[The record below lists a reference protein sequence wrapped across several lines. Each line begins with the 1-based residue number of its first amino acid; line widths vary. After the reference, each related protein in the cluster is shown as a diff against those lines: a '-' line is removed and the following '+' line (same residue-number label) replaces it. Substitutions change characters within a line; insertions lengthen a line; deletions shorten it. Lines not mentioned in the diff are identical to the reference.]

1 MQKMT
6 VGQHANGTAPVS
18 QDPDT
23 IVREITARQEHL
35 AATVDELAYR
45 VKPKEIAR
53 RAAASAQQR
62 VKVETTAEDGSL
74 RVERVGAVV
83 AALVAIVGLAVWRRR
98 R

>member
-1 MQKMT
+1 MEQR
-6 VGQHANGTAPVS
+6 VNGTAPIP

-35 AATVDELAYR
+35 AATVDELANR
-45 VKPKEIAR
+45 VKPKEVAR

-62 VKVETTAEDGSL
+62 AKEATTAEDGSL
-74 RVERVGAVV
+74 RVERIGAVAAAVV
-83 AALVAIVGLAVWRRR
+83 AVIGLAVWRRR